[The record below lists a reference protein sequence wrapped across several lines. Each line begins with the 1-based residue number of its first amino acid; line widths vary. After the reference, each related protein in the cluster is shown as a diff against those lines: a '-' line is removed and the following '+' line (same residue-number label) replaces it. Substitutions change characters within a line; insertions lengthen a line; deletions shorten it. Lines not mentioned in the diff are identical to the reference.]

1 MDIQTYLQAFLLFL
15 SGVLIIGLIVT
26 PTVIGFMLLKRI
38 SNKSNNQSNSIT
50 RLEQLEENDSIIVE
64 DVNTALEQ
72 VVGRLNE
79 IEEVLGKEQNK
90 VKGFRK

>member
-72 VVGRLNE
+72 VVGRLSE
-79 IEEVLGKEQNK
+79 IEEVLEKEKNT